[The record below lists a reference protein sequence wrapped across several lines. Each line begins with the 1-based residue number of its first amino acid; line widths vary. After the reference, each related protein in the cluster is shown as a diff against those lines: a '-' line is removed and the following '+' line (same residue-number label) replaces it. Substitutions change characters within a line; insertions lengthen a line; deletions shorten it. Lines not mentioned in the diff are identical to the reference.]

1 MKEGALLNFCEK
13 GSNEEALK
21 SVPGIDEACPSVSL
35 GIVRSIHGERLWR
48 GEPDHR

>member
-21 SVPGIDEACPSVSL
+21 SVPGIDEACPSVRL
-35 GIVRSIHGERLWR
+35 GVVRSIHSERL
-48 GEPDHR
+48 